1 MPARLPSSSAS
12 LATLDSLLTSS
23 SSQSSS
29 VLARSFSSTPCRERM
44 TRERQR
50 MYQWLNSREGQAFK
64 ANERRY
70 LKNSHDQPFPVNP
83 LFKSQPVLDERTR
96 ELIWEKVTKRGD
108 ALKVVSADM
117 GVDVRRV
124 AAVVRLK
131 EVEKQWVA
139 NVSLFLFSA
148 PLTSAT

>member
-1 MPARLPSSSAS
+1 MYKW
-12 LATLDSLLTSS
+12 LT
-23 SSQSSS
+23 
-29 VLARSFSSTPCRERM
+29 
-44 TRERQR
+44 
-50 MYQWLNSREGQAFK
+50 SREGEAFK

-70 LKNSHDQPFPVNP
+70 LGGSRDQPFPVNP

-96 ELIWEKVTKRGD
+96 ELIWEKVTQRGD

-139 NVSLFLFSA
+139 NVSAFVHCSFPPSA
-148 PLTSAT
+148 K